1 VRLTTGVFFLVSLGV
16 AALVLATHFEWA
28 SDEPVQASKLNI
40 QTVRSVPAVTI
51 APQAELSPPRLTL
64 HGIVQGRTARLALVK
79 SLDKLEKPTAEFAVG
94 DNVEDGW
101 VVERIDSDRVLIS
114 KGTSN
119 LTLLL
124 DSTRRSASDSQSTP
138 AATVNASG
146 VQQSDSRPMMV
157 SDDQARD
164 NNRRFLEG
172 LASMR
177 AKQGSLVAPN

>member
-1 VRLTTGVFFLVSLGV
+1 MRPITVVWSLVSLGV
-16 AALVLATHFEWA
+16 AALILATHYEWA
-28 SDEPVQASKLNI
+28 SDEPVQASKPNI
-40 QTVRSVPAVTI
+40 QAVRTVPAVTTR
-51 APQAELSPPRLTL
+51 PLVELSPPRLAL
-64 HGIVQGRTARLALVK
+64 HGIVQSGTARLALLK

-101 VVERIDSDRVLIS
+101 VLERIDADRVLIS

-124 DSTRRSASDSQSTP
+124 DSTARSAGDSQSTA
-138 AATVNASG
+138 AATVSASG
-146 VQQSDSRPMMV
+146 VRQPDSRPMMV
-157 SDDQARD
+157 SDDEARE

-177 AKQGSLVAPN
+177 AKQGSLPAPN